1 MFFLF
6 KQDLIYI
13 KNYEIL
19 LFYLYNKYRG
29 KYILLLEND
38 SKETNWIFL
47 QNCLLL
53 SIENCNKPK

>member
-38 SKETNWIFL
+38 SKETN
-47 QNCLLL
+47 
-53 SIENCNKPK
+53 